1 MSKINLSHHHLIVT
15 GASGGLGQS
24 LAAALVNHGARVTL
38 VGRASAQLSSLAQR
52 LAQPYLELDLLAPN
66 AAHQLQHYVQQS
78 SGTEQPVS
86 GIIHNAGIA
95 NTVLYEDADWLTQQ
109 QVMALNL
116 LVPMQITH
124 ALLPYFKQQSQAIV
138 MTIGSVFGAIGY
150 PSQTAYCA
158 SKAGLQRFS
167 EALRRECYDSS
178 VKVFHCMPRAIDTG
192 LNSGVMSRLNA
203 QLGNAIDT
211 PQWVAERICQQLQQG
226 QPQRVL
232 GWPERLLVPLN
243 MLLPRLVDNA
253 LRKPYQLVSQLLKEH
268 SS

>member
-1 MSKINLSHHHLIVT
+1 
-15 GASGGLGQS
+15 
-24 LAAALVNHGARVTL
+24 
-38 VGRASAQLSSLAQR
+38 
-52 LAQPYLELDLLAPN
+52 
-66 AAHQLQHYVQQS
+66 
-78 SGTEQPVS
+78 
-86 GIIHNAGIA
+86 
-95 NTVLYEDADWLTQQ
+95 VLYEDADWLAQQ
-109 QVMALNL
+109 QVIALNL

-124 ALLPYFKQQSQAIV
+124 ALLPYFKQQPQAIV

-150 PSQTAYCA
+150 PSQAAYCA

-167 EALRRECYDSS
+167 EALRRECYGSS

-192 LNSGVMSRLNA
+192 LNSGVMSRLNR
-203 QLGNAIDT
+203 QLGTAIDQ
-211 PQWVAERICQQLQQG
+211 PQWVAEKICQQLQQG

-243 MLLPRLVDNA
+243 MLLPKLVDSA